1 MAQLSEQLATHYKE
15 IYQIALKITKGNDI
29 DAQDLTQEVYIIMLE
44 YNQEKL
50 KTIYDNGHLKFWV
63 ARVMLNQYLRS
74 SSPFKKKHH
83 TYLKDENALI
93 CDLRQDNSE
102 SDISYKIETEKRLEL
117 VNGIMNDLHFYDKT
131 LFKVYY
137 ETNHSIRSLAEAT
150 GISTTSIFH
159 TIKNVRNYIK
169 DEIKD
174 KQ

>member
-1 MAQLSEQLATHYKE
+1 MEQLSERLAKHYSE
-15 IYQIALKITKGNDI
+15 LYEIALKITKGNDL

-50 KTIYDNGHLKFWV
+50 QTIYDNGHLKFWV

-83 TYLKDENALI
+83 TYLKDENAI
-93 CDLRQDNSE
+93 VGDLMHDNSE
-102 SDISYKIETEKRLEL
+102 SDISDKIVLEQRLEL

-137 ETNHSIRSLAEAT
+137 ETDHSIRSLAEAT

-159 TIKNVRNYIK
+159 TIKNVRNYII
-169 DEIKD
+169 DEVKD